1 MHFGTSLHSRDTRRI
16 FDRYFNPVYES
27 AGGPNARGG
36 MRSTHTPANTAFL
49 PGFASSLYDWYKP
62 PMTRRE
68 CTDHLMSQGE
78 GAFVVRDS
86 DSNPGLLLHPFVDS
100 FRTAFA

>member
-1 MHFGTSLHSRDTRRI
+1 MIHAVSLI
-16 FDRYFNPVYES
+16 LRYFNPVYES
-27 AGGPNARGG
+27 AGSPNARGG

-49 PGFASSLYDWYKP
+49 PGFASSVYDWYKP

-86 DSNPGLLLHPFVDS
+86 DSNPGGLFPGGLIIDYFHCFFSLY
-100 FRTAFA
+100 TM